1 MKNVKSYLKLSK
13 AEWRGQNLI
22 TYFRAR
28 ISTKD
33 ENVDTRKRFYEIL
46 KNLLWVLI
54 ETLVGI

>member
-1 MKNVKSYLKLSK
+1 MKNFKSYLKLSK

-33 ENVDTRKRFYEIL
+33 ENVGTRKRFYEIL
-46 KNLLWVLI
+46 KNLP
-54 ETLVGI
+54 